1 MLRRVAPLI
10 VGQKEGT
17 DPSQFSVWNK
27 EEELEN
33 YKDRDNLLGALP
45 LFFKTTPQEEQE
57 VVALFFELI
66 GRELL
71 RGYFPFRVG
80 GNRATYDALFFID
93 QNEGK
98 KLPRNIKP
106 SELKTVE
113 FKFQLSGLIQDF
125 MAEVKFLNEIDLAVC
140 WENDCDDDLEYN
152 IHSLERDG
160 IMPLPE
166 AQLRIHKGTNTCQV
180 LVLKEFIESL
190 EFRLS

>member
-1 MLRRVAPLI
+1 MLRRVAPLV

-71 RGYFPFRVG
+71 RGYFSFRVG

-93 QNEGK
+93 QK
-98 KLPRNIKP
+98 
-106 SELKTVE
+106 
-113 FKFQLSGLIQDF
+113 
-125 MAEVKFLNEIDLAVC
+125 
-140 WENDCDDDLEYN
+140 
-152 IHSLERDG
+152 
-160 IMPLPE
+160 
-166 AQLRIHKGTNTCQV
+166 
-180 LVLKEFIESL
+180 
-190 EFRLS
+190 